1 MSASLQRPRDPSR
14 AHPLPRCAPRLPRSC
29 LNSKSVGQNKNV
41 NLPGVH
47 VDLPVLT
54 SKDVNDLVN
63 FAVRH
68 RMDFVAASFVQSG
81 DDVR

>member
-1 MSASLQRPRDPSR
+1 
-14 AHPLPRCAPRLPRSC
+14 
-29 LNSKSVGQNKNV
+29 VGQNKNV

-54 SKDVNDLVN
+54 SKDIDDLVN
-63 FAVRH
+63 FAVRYK
-68 RMDFVAASFVQSG
+68 MDFVAASFVQSG

>member
-1 MSASLQRPRDPSR
+1 MSLYTRTVLAT
-14 AHPLPRCAPRLPRSC
+14 PRCICLTCCSC
-29 LNSKSVGQNKNV
+29 LNSKSIGQNKNV

-54 SKDVNDLVN
+54 SKDINDLVN

-68 RMDFVAASFVQSG
+68 QMDFVAASFVQSG

>member
-1 MSASLQRPRDPSR
+1 M
-14 AHPLPRCAPRLPRSC
+14 CCSC
-29 LNSKSVGQNKNV
+29 LNSKSIGQNKNV

-54 SKDVNDLVN
+54 NKDIDDLVN

-68 RMDFVAASFVQSG
+68 KFDFVAASFVQSG
-81 DDVR
+81 DDVRCAGVTGALVLLG